1 MLALRKACFKR
12 KKRAGSLGLPR
23 SVHPGTISS
32 CHRLLNCQES
42 KKKATN
48 EVVLNLIE
56 NCACGFLCLYSIFRT
71 IVVFLLLLRL
81 KLKCLLLLSRNI
93 ADRAQVE
100 EGGVE

>member
-1 MLALRKACFKR
+1 M
-12 KKRAGSLGLPR
+12 
-23 SVHPGTISS
+23 
-32 CHRLLNCQES
+32 
-42 KKKATN
+42 
-48 EVVLNLIE
+48 VLNLIE